1 MCRLLAACSECKQ
14 FLTQEIIN
22 PSLLLAPLPPDNS
35 RAEGPGEQAGVIS
48 ADHALHALKVEEL
61 EVADHSGKNGL
72 QLDVCELL
80 ADAAMSASAER
91 QVWRC
96 GTLADN
102 TVAVVLGLFGDALLD
117 VLGRKADVLVGG
129 AFVPAVRLPLHGL
142 GEVLG
147 DTACDTRRSEE
158 NVRSGNDPVGASN
171 GERVLDHAH
180 NAVDGSVDTEG
191 LLDDLSVKR
200 QAAEVLVVEGLDGA
214 VLVQAKDLLLLLE
227 KVILNIGSGGEA
239 EKNPADGG
247 RRAVLASHEQRNHHV
262 GDFLVGDSLAVLVL
276 AVHQVPDH
284 VLLSVSRSR
293 VARFTPFLDNIH
305 VNL

>member
-35 RAEGPGEQAGVIS
+35 RAEGPGEQAGVVS

-61 EVADHSGKNGL
+61 EVADHSGKNSL

-91 QVWRC
+91 QVRRC
-96 GTLADN
+96 STLTDN
-102 TVAVVLGLFGDALLD
+102 TVAVVLCLFGDALLD

-180 NAVDGSVDTEG
+180 NAVDGCVDAQG
-191 LLDDLSVKR
+191 FLDNLGVKG
-200 QAAEVLVVEGLDGA
+200 QAAEVVVVEFLDRA
-214 VLVQAKDLLLLLE
+214 VGVQSEDLLLFLE
-227 KVILNIGSGGEA
+227 KVVLDIGSGSEA
-239 EKNPADGG
+239 KENPADGG
-247 RRAVLASHEQRNHHV
+247 RRAVLACHEQRNHHV
-262 GDFLVGDSLAVLVL
+262 RNFLVGDSLAVLVFT
-276 AVHQVPDH
+276 VHQVPDH
-284 VLLSVSRSR
+284 VFFSVSRGG
-293 VARFTPFLDNIH
+293 VTRFTPLLDDIH
-305 VNL
+305 VYL